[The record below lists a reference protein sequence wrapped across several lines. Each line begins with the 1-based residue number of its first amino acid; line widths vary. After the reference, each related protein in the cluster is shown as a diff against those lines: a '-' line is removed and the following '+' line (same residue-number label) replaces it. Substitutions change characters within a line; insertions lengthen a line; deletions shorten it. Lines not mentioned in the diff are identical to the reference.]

1 VKTSIIIRG
10 KNGHDLTR
18 KCIVSIL
25 ENTPVDAYRLI
36 VVDDGSE
43 PAYDFPM
50 AHVTIRTQ
58 VSQGAVT
65 ATNLGLGVAL
75 QQADAPYILVLDND
89 TEIPYGD
96 STWLERF
103 IKELEA
109 NPRTAAVG
117 ATTNFAKGNQHA
129 LAVPQTYTADWTE
142 EKTRTGGMKENPEV
156 ADFVSFAVLLR
167 RDAVARVGFWDQQY
181 NPGNFEDTDYSVQ
194 LRVAGWEV
202 RVARSVYIHHVGHQ
216 TFGDD
221 MNELMETNGTK
232 FLAKW
237 GPGHLWDLGLV
248 PTQTLAQAVKY
259 REGGAR

>member
-1 VKTSIIIRG
+1 MVSIIIRG

-18 KCIVSIL
+18 RCIVSIM

-36 VVDDGSE
+36 VVDDGSD
-43 PAYDFPM
+43 PAYDFPCNV
-50 AHVTIRTQ
+50 AIRTV
-58 VSQGAVT
+58 VSNGAVT

-103 IKELEA
+103 VAELEA
-109 NPRTAAVG
+109 DPKTGAVG
-117 ATTNFAKGNQHA
+117 ATTNFSKGPQHA
-129 LAVPQTYTADWTE
+129 LLVPQTYTADWADG
-142 EKTRTGGMKENPEV
+142 KTRAGGIKENPEV

-194 LRVAGWEV
+194 LRLAGWEV

-221 MNELMETNGTK
+221 MGELMQTNGLK
-232 FLAKW
+232 FMQKW
-237 GPGHLWDLGLV
+237 GPGHLWDLGLL
-248 PTQTLAQAVKY
+248 PTASLAQAVRF
-259 REGGAR
+259 REGRQ